1 MPGVRGLHCLTAPS
15 VLLAHGGASCPERK
29 MAFLHMPAVCRKA
42 RAACIAV
49 RLRSNK
55 KVQNLSKMCYKF
67 FRQPLVAQ
75 GDFGHEFS

>member
-1 MPGVRGLHCLTAPS
+1 MLNYFDT
-15 VLLAHGGASCPERK
+15 
-29 MAFLHMPAVCRKA
+29 FLSKISKFFLNIGSFIAYP
-42 RAACIAV
+42 IAV